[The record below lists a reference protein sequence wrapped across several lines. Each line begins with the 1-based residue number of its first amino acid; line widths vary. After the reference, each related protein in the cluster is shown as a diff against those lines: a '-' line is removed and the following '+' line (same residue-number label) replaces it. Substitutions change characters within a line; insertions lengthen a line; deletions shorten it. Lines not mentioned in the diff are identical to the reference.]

1 VIVLRGALYLLYFLI
16 ILYFVRM
23 VSRALGRLFG
33 PGNGARRS
41 GGARRPVSRQAED
54 LVHDRICNT
63 YVPRSRALTAKVA
76 DREEHFCSEA
86 CRDRA
91 QASVPRAS

>member
-1 VIVLRGALYLLYFLI
+1 MLRGVLYVVYFLV
-16 ILYFVRM
+16 ILYCVRL
-23 VSRALGRLFG
+23 VSRSLGRLFG
-33 PGNGARRS
+33 PGDRVRRS
-41 GGARRPVSRQAED
+41 GSAPRPRSRPAED

-63 YVPRSRALTAKVA
+63 HVPRSRALTAKVG

-91 QASVPRAS
+91 RAAVPRAS

>member
-23 VSRALGRLFG
+23 VSRTLGRLFG
-33 PGNGARRS
+33 PGSGVRRS
-41 GGARRPVSRQAED
+41 EGAPRPASRQAED

-63 YVPRSRALTAKVA
+63 YVPRSRALTARVA

-91 QASVPRAS
+91 RAAVPRAS

>member
-1 VIVLRGALYLLYFLI
+1 VIRGVIYLLYFFI
-16 ILYFVRM
+16 ILFFVRL
-23 VSRALGRLFG
+23 VSRSLGRLFG
-33 PGNGARRS
+33 PGSSVRRS
-41 GGARRPVSRQAED
+41 DGARRPASRQVED

-86 CRDRA
+86 CRDKAR
-91 QASVPRAS
+91 ASVPRAS